1 MRSRSRFVFSFL
13 LLLFPAVFPLIA
25 SVRTW
30 NVTDAASLQA
40 AQSSSADGDTISIA
54 AQAQPYVGPVRLKN
68 GQTLA
73 GTGGKPRI
81 DAGAE
86 GAIILAS
93 ANRIENVAVA
103 ATNAPAITGTGD
115 GGQTAL
121 EGVTV
126 ELNGGIALLLRD
138 RTGSTKWHGGS
149 VSGSG
154 LALKVQGGAGDLVF
168 DGVSVD
174 IVDSQAVDVRKTAIS
189 IALSNVT
196 ATGKVKPVHS
206 AIVVEDSSAP
216 FMVSGG
222 RIEKML
228 GRAISIT
235 RATQVAIRNVTLHDN
250 AANGVSGV
258 ACGEDLIRG
267 DNAGCNA
274 AIDLRNV
281 KGVVI
286 DGVHIALSSQAGING
301 LSVSDLSVTNTE
313 IAGAGNE
320 QDEHAMNFSNL
331 TGHSVFTGLNVHG
344 TASRALNVEN
354 GSGEG
359 SIDIADCKFVDPA
372 PKTANQGVLAGVH
385 GDAKLSLTMR
395 RCTVTHNASAG
406 FQGTATG
413 HGTLTL
419 AIENNTFTD
428 NGSAV
433 TLVAQQQG
441 SMRYSIVGNV
451 TTGNTTAAISVS
463 LANPSSGVVSGSIR
477 NNTVGR
483 AGVTGSG
490 ARCGTCN
497 GIAIWA
503 IGNGRLG
510 AGIAGNTVQ
519 QVDGPAI
526 RVGATDAAE
535 VDVAITG
542 NRIGEP
548 ASPTPPGAIRIQSG
562 ASGTDRS
569 IICAAIGGAGE
580 KANQIGGGWATGID
594 IVNRFPGSVFRLAG
608 YRGDGKNLAAVAS
621 YLSAANRQAPVK
633 PALTKAPEGN
643 AFEGADACTIEP

>member
-1 MRSRSRFVFSFL
+1 LPFRSRLVFSFL
-13 LLLFPAVFPLIA
+13 LISLPAFA
-25 SVRTW
+25 RTW

-40 AQSSSADGDTISIA
+40 AQSSSAEGDTISIA
-54 AQAQPYVGPVRLKN
+54 MQAQPYAGPVRLKN
-68 GQTLA
+68 GQTLT

-81 DAGAE
+81 DAGVE
-86 GAIILAS
+86 GTIILAT
-93 ANRIENVAVA
+93 ANRIENIAIA
-103 ATNAPAITGTGD
+103 ATTAPGITGTGN
-115 GGQTAL
+115 GGETAL

-126 ELNGGIALLLRD
+126 ELNGGVALSLRD

-154 LALKVQGGAGDLVF
+154 LALKVQGGSGDLVL
-168 DGVSVD
+168 DDVSIDV
-174 IVDSQAVDVRKTAIS
+174 VDSQAVDVRKTAMS
-189 IALSNVT
+189 IALSSVT
-196 ATGKVKPVHS
+196 ATGKVKPVQS
-206 AIVVEDSSAP
+206 AIVVEESSAP
-216 FMVSGG
+216 FIVSGG

-228 GRAISIT
+228 GRAIAIRMAAQIT
-235 RATQVAIRNVTLHDN
+235 IRNVTLHDN

-258 ACGEDLIRG
+258 ACGEDLVRG

-274 AIDLRNV
+274 AIDLRDV
-281 KGVVI
+281 KGAVI
-286 DGVHIALSSQAGING
+286 DGVHIDLSSQVGING
-301 LSVSDLSVTNTE
+301 LGVSDLTVTNSE

-359 SIDIADCKFVDPA
+359 TVDVSDCKFVDPA
-372 PKTANQGVLAGVH
+372 AKTANQGILAGVH
-385 GDAKLSLTMR
+385 GDARLSLTMS
-395 RCTVTHNASAG
+395 RCTITHNASAG
-406 FQGTATG
+406 FQGSATG
-413 HGTLTL
+413 RGTLTL
-419 AIENNTFTD
+419 VVENNTFTD

-433 TLVAQQQG
+433 TLVAQEQG
-441 SMRYSIVGNV
+441 NIRYSVAGNV
-451 TTGNTTAAISVS
+451 TTGNTSAAISVS
-463 LANPSSGVVSGSIR
+463 LANPSSGQVSGSIR
-477 NNTVGR
+477 NNTIGR

-497 GIAIWA
+497 GIAVWA
-503 IGNGRLG
+503 VGHGRLG
-510 AGIAGNTVQ
+510 AEISGNTIQ

-526 RVGATDAAE
+526 RAGATDAAE
-535 VDVAITG
+535 VDLAVTG

-562 ASGTDRS
+562 ASSTDRS
-569 IICAAIGGAGE
+569 IMCATIGGAGE

-594 IVNRFPGSVFRLAG
+594 IVNRFPGSVFRIAG
-608 YRGDGKNLAAVAS
+608 YRGDGKNLPAIAS
-621 YLSAANRQAPVK
+621 YLSAANRQAAVK

-643 AFEGADACTIEP
+643 AFEGADACTILP

>member
-1 MRSRSRFVFSFL
+1 LPFRSRLVFSL
-13 LLLFPAVFPLIA
+13 LLISLPASA
-25 SVRTW
+25 RTW

-40 AQSSSADGDTISIA
+40 AQSSSAEGDTISIA
-54 AQAQPYVGPVRLKN
+54 AQAQPYAGPVRLKN
-68 GQTLA
+68 GQTLT

-81 DAGAE
+81 DAGVE
-86 GAIILAS
+86 GAIILAT
-93 ANRIENVAVA
+93 ANRIENIAIA
-103 ATNAPAITGTGD
+103 ATTAPGITGTGN
-115 GGQTAL
+115 GGETAL

-126 ELNGGIALLLRD
+126 ELNGGVALSLRD

-154 LALKVQGGAGDLVF
+154 LALQVQGGSGNLVL
-168 DGVSVD
+168 DDVSIDV
-174 IVDSQAVDVRKTAIS
+174 VDSQAVDVRKTAMS
-189 IALSNVT
+189 IALSSVT
-196 ATGKVKPVHS
+196 ATGKVKPVQS
-206 AIVVEDSSAP
+206 AIVVEESSAP
-216 FMVSGG
+216 FVVSGG

-228 GRAISIT
+228 GRAIAI
-235 RATQVAIRNVTLHDN
+235 RKAAQVAIRNVTLHDN
-250 AANGVSGV
+250 AANGVSGI
-258 ACGEDLIRG
+258 ACGEDLVRG

-281 KGVVI
+281 TGAVI
-286 DGVHIALSSQAGING
+286 DGVHIDLSSQVGING
-301 LSVSDLSVTNTE
+301 LGVSDLTVTNSE

-359 SIDIADCKFVDPA
+359 TVDVSDCKFVDPA
-372 PKTANQGVLAGVH
+372 AKTANQGILAGVH
-385 GDAKLSLTMR
+385 GDARLSLTMS
-395 RCTVTHNASAG
+395 RCTITHNASAG
-406 FQGTATG
+406 FQGSATG
-413 HGTLTL
+413 RGTLTL
-419 AIENNTFTD
+419 VVENNTFTD

-433 TLVAQQQG
+433 TLVAQEQG
-441 SMRYSIVGNV
+441 NIRYSVAGNV
-451 TTGNTTAAISVS
+451 TTGNTSAAISVS
-463 LANPSSGVVSGSIR
+463 LANPSSGQVSGSIR
-477 NNTVGR
+477 NNTIGR

-497 GIAIWA
+497 GIAVWA
-503 IGNGRLG
+503 VGHGRLG
-510 AGIAGNTVQ
+510 AEISGNTIQ

-526 RVGATDAAE
+526 RAGATDAAE
-535 VDVAITG
+535 VDLAVTG

-562 ASGTDRS
+562 ASSTDRS
-569 IICAAIGGAGE
+569 IMCATIGGAGE

-594 IVNRFPGSVFRLAG
+594 IVNRFPGSVFRIAG
-608 YRGDGKNLAAVAS
+608 YRGDGKNLPAIAS
-621 YLSAANRQAPVK
+621 YLSAANRQAAVK

-643 AFEGADACTIEP
+643 AFEGADACTILP